1 MSAVLASLVQYI
13 VKVLIFAAVAWAGIT
28 CGKKFRDKKDA
39 AKNEEI
45 RCKRIKKNV
54 PGVL

>member
-39 AKNEEI
+39 AKNLVRKEE
-45 RCKRIKKNV
+45 RNLCD
-54 PGVL
+54 GS

>member
-1 MSAVLASLVQYI
+1 MSVVLASLVQYI

-39 AKNEEI
+39 AKN
-45 RCKRIKKNV
+45 
-54 PGVL
+54 